1 MGVPSDEQQ
10 ALIRRAYEV
19 FNRHDIDAA
28 VAMMHPDVDWP
39 NGWEGGRVTGREAV
53 RAYCTRQFAAIDPH
67 VEPEGMALDDERRV
81 VVDVHQVVRDPNGN
95 LLGDGRLQHIYTIRD
110 GMVERMDIRESRD
123 E

>member
-1 MGVPSDEQQ
+1 MGVPSVEQQ

-28 VAMMHPDVDWP
+28 VAMMHPHVDWP

-53 RAYCTRQFAAIDPH
+53 RAYWTRQFAAIDPR
-67 VEPEGMALDDERRV
+67 VEPEGMALDDEGRV

-95 LLGDGRLQHIYTIRD
+95 LLGDGRLQHTYTIRD
-110 GMVERMDIRESRD
+110 GMVERMDIRESGD